1 MGGAVML
8 WAHHLATRW
17 AEAFRSP
24 RACLGGLCAAF
35 MLTVTPVKPWWLN
48 GIDGVLT
55 AGMPLFI
62 VAWFMAALGAGRSTS
77 GRFPSFG
84 TSVRSEMRDIPNASL
99 PLDPGTR
106 ALAEALAGVGVLAVW
121 QTLLIVI
128 APLLNPL
135 FHLDLGSSVF
145 SSLSG
150 TFATWCVLV
159 PCAMAWLLPSHTQV
173 VNLLRGATVTVLAVA
188 AFVISL
194 GSMPLAIDMAVGLV
208 AALLATARVAMI
220 PGPFTLRGVLHA
232 GGSRAEPRAVMFRQP
247 RAPLARLWRDAI
259 LGPLRSG
266 TLPLV
271 ACAACFMVIG
281 ALMRARLGSEMFAG
295 FITTMGPVLVAGWLA
310 LHPLGTP
317 LTTVGR
323 GVRAGLFGGET
334 ALAWTRLPLRR
345 VWVMRAFYVHGMMAG
360 LTFFALSVLG
370 SKTTGPLP
378 VFNIPGEPFRWIPY
392 LCAVPPAAG
401 VMTCMAAADPV
412 RGVVSLVSLFLI
424 QTTVPYDSM
433 LSAAM
438 FALAGGL
445 PPLVHLF
452 DGRGSNRPAERG
464 VPR

>member
-1 MGGAVML
+1 ML

-17 AEAFRSP
+17 AAAFRSP
-24 RACLGGLCAAF
+24 RECLVGVCAAF
-35 MLTVTPVKPWWLN
+35 MLTNGPVKPWWLN
-48 GIDGVLT
+48 GIGGLLS
-55 AGMPLFI
+55 AGMPLLL
-62 VAWFMAALGAGRSTS
+62 VTWFMAGSCAGRGTS

-106 ALAEALAGVGVLAVW
+106 ALAEALAGVGILAVW
-121 QTLLIVI
+121 QTLLVVL

-135 FHLDLGSSVF
+135 FHLDLGNSVF
-145 SSLSG
+145 ASLSG

-159 PCAMAWLLPSHTQV
+159 PCAMAWLLPSQTQV
-173 VNLLRGATVTVLAVA
+173 VNLLRGATVTVLAVD
-188 AFVISL
+188 AFVMSL
-194 GSMPLAIDMAVGLV
+194 GSMPLAIDIAVGLV

-232 GGSRAEPRAVMFRQP
+232 GGSRAQQRAVMFRQP
-247 RAPLARLWRDAI
+247 RAPLARLWRDTI

-271 ACAACFMVIG
+271 ACAACFMVVG
-281 ALMRARLGSEMFAG
+281 ALARAHLGPERFAA
-295 FITTMGPVLVAGWLA
+295 FVTTMGPLLVAGWLA

-323 GVRAGLFGGET
+323 GARTGLFGGDT

-370 SKTTGPLP
+370 SRTTGSLS
-378 VFNIPGEPFRWIPY
+378 VFSIPGEPFRWFPY

-401 VMTCMAAADPV
+401 AMTCMAAGDPV
-412 RGVVSLVSLFLI
+412 RGVVSVVSLFLI
-424 QTTVPYDSM
+424 QTTVPYGSM